1 MKSLTHP
8 RGIGRSCLAFAA
20 FAAALTAAAR
30 ADEVTD
36 WNKIMLQAGLVA
48 PASSPLVMS
57 RVSAIV
63 QVSVFE
69 AVNGIER
76 RYAPVHAVSL
86 EPVPGASRRAAA
98 VQAAYASLV
107 RLYPSQK
114 STFDAKLAASLTAIA
129 SDSAAENS
137 ESIVRGIEWGQTVA
151 DAIWTWRS
159 NDGFAPAPPP
169 FLGGSAVGQWRPTP
183 PGFLAGAGPQFATM
197 IPWVIGSPSQFRPA
211 GPPALTSAQYT
222 AAFNET
228 RSMGSLSSST
238 RTADQT
244 LAAQFWNSTTASSFW
259 NSTAISLSAE
269 RQLTL
274 LENAHVLALVNVA
287 IADAVIACWEAKYHF
302 VFWRPV
308 TAIPLADTDGN
319 PDTPADSSWAPLL
332 TTPNHPEYP
341 SGHSTVSGAAAT
353 VLAAYFGKGSAFN
366 VESDVMLG
374 VVRSFSSFSAALI
387 EIQDA
392 RVFGGIHFR
401 TACVDG
407 QATGTAV
414 ANYILANALQPV
426 HGIVPVAASAPGAL
440 GSSFKTA
447 VGLHNPSPSSI
458 SGTVIFRRQGV
469 PGSSADPT
477 FSYTLLPYET
487 LDYADFL
494 ATIGQTGLGSLDL
507 VATTGSIPVA
517 EVRIYN
523 DRDPAATGA
532 REDLMLPEEALLP
545 GLGGTLLAP
554 ADLQR
559 YRFNIGVRTLSAGAS
574 MTVTV
579 RDKTGASRRSFS
591 VAYPGDFFFQL
602 SANAFLGLSLQPED
616 SIRFVLT
623 SGSAVAYG
631 ASADN
636 TTQEPEIFIATR
648 TAD

>member
-1 MKSLTHP
+1 V
-8 RGIGRSCLAFAA
+8 LAVFTAG
-20 FAAALTAAAR
+20 LTAAVR

-36 WNKIMLQAGLVA
+36 WNKIMFQAALVA
-48 PASSPLVMS
+48 PATSPLVMS
-57 RVSAIV
+57 RVGAIV

-76 RYAPVHAVSL
+76 RYAPVHAVSF
-86 EPVPGASRRAAA
+86 EPVAGASRRAAA
-98 VQAAYASLV
+98 VQAAYAALV
-107 RLYPSQK
+107 NLYPGQK
-114 STFDAKLAASLTAIA
+114 STLDAKLAASLAAI
-129 SDSAAENS
+129 SSGPAAENS
-137 ESIVRGIEWGQTVA
+137 ESIARGVQWGQTVA

-159 NDGFAPAPPP
+159 TDGFAPAPAP

-183 PGFLAGAGPQFATM
+183 PGLLPGAGPQFAYMT
-197 IPWVIGSPSQFRPA
+197 PWAIGSPSQFRPA
-211 GPPALTSAQYT
+211 GPPALTSARYT
-222 AAFNET
+222 SDFNET
-228 RSMGSLSSST
+228 QSMGSLSSSI

-244 LAAQFWNSTTASSFW
+244 LASKFWAA
-259 NSTAISLSAE
+259 STATYYWDTIALSLGAG
-269 RQLTL
+269 RQATL
-274 LENAHVLALVNVA
+274 SENARVLALVNIA
-287 IADAVIACWEAKYHF
+287 MADAAIACWEAKYHF

-308 TAIPLADTDGN
+308 TAISLADTDSN
-319 PDTPADSSWAPLL
+319 SATTADSSWTPLL

-353 VLAAYFGKGSAFN
+353 VLASYFGNGTPFS
-366 VESDVMLG
+366 VDSDVMLG
-374 VVRSFSSFSAALI
+374 VVRSFSSFSAALD

-392 RVFGGIHFR
+392 RIFGGIHFR
-401 TACVDG
+401 TACADG
-407 QATGTAV
+407 QATGAAV
-414 ANYILANALQPV
+414 ANYILANSLQPV
-426 HGIVPVAASAPGAL
+426 HGILPVAASAPGAS
-440 GSSFKTA
+440 GSFFKTA
-447 VGLHNPSPSSI
+447 VGLHNPAASPI
-458 SGTVIFRRQGV
+458 SGMVIFRRQGV

-487 LDYADFL
+487 FDYADFL

-507 VATTGSIPVA
+507 VATTGAIPVTEA
-517 EVRIYN
+517 RIYN
-523 DRDPAATGA
+523 DRDPAAMGA

-554 ADLQR
+554 QDLQR
-559 YRFNIGVRTLSAGAS
+559 FRFNIGVRTLSAGAS

-623 SGSAVAYG
+623 SGRAVVYG

-636 TTQEPEIFIATR
+636 TTQEPDIFIATR

>member
-8 RGIGRSCLAFAA
+8 RGIGRSCLALATFVAG
-20 FAAALTAAAR
+20 LTATAR

-36 WNKIMLQAGLVA
+36 WNKIMLQAALVA
-48 PASSPLVMS
+48 PATSPLVMG
-57 RVSAIV
+57 RVGAIV

-76 RYAPVHAVSL
+76 RYAPVHAVSF
-86 EPVPGASRRAAA
+86 EPVPGASLRAAA
-98 VQAAYASLV
+98 VQAAYAALV
-107 RLYPSQK
+107 RLYPTQK
-114 STFDAKLAASLTAIA
+114 STFDAKLAASLAAI
-129 SDSAAENS
+129 SSGPAAENS
-137 ESIVRGIEWGQTVA
+137 ESIARGVDWGQAVA
-151 DAIWTWRS
+151 DAIWNWRS
-159 NDGFAPAPPP
+159 TDGFAPPPPP
-169 FLGGSAVGQWRPTP
+169 FLGGNAVGQWRPTP
-183 PGFLAGAGPQFATM
+183 PGLLPGAGPQFAYMT
-197 IPWVIGSPSQFRPA
+197 PWAISSPSQFRPA
-211 GPPALTSAQYT
+211 GPPALTSARYT
-222 AAFNET
+222 TDFKET
-228 RSMGSLSSST
+228 QSMGSLSSST

-244 LAAQFWNSTTASSFW
+244 LASKFWNASTPAYFW
-259 NSTAISLSAE
+259 DTLAIALGADRHNTLS
-269 RQLTL
+269 
-274 LENAHVLALVNVA
+274 ENAHLLALVNVA
-287 IADAVIACWEAKYHF
+287 IADAGIACWEAKYHF

-319 PDTPADSSWAPLL
+319 ADTPADPTWTPLL
-332 TTPNHPEYP
+332 TTPAFPEYP

-353 VLAAYFGKGSAFN
+353 VLASYFGKSTSFSMD
-366 VESDVMLG
+366 SDVMTG
-374 VVRSFSSFSAALI
+374 VVRSFTSFSAVLD

-392 RVFGGIHFR
+392 RIFGGIHFR
-401 TACVDG
+401 TACADG
-407 QATGTAV
+407 QATGAAV

-426 HGIVPVAASAPGAL
+426 HGILPVAASAAGAG
-440 GSSFKTA
+440 GSFFKTA
-447 VGLHNPSPSSI
+447 VGLHNPAASPI
-458 SGTVIFRRQGV
+458 SGTLIFRQQGV

-477 FSYTLLPYET
+477 LSYTLLPYET

-494 ATIGQTGLGSLDL
+494 AAIGQTGLGSLDL
-507 VATTGSIPVA
+507 VATTGAIPVTEA
-517 EVRIYN
+517 RIYN

-532 REDLMLPEEALLP
+532 REDLILPEEALLP

-554 ADLQR
+554 RDFQR

-579 RDKTGASRRSFS
+579 RDKKGVSRSSFS

-623 SGSAVAYG
+623 SGRAVVYG
-631 ASADN
+631 ATADN